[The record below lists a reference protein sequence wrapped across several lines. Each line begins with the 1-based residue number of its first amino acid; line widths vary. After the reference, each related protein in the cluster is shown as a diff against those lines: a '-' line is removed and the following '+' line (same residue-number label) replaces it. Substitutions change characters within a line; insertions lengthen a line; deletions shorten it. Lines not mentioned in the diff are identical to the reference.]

1 MKIETLKLSKWY
13 GQVLGVNNLTCTI
26 GPGVTG
32 LLGPNGAGK
41 TTLIKLLTGLMRP
54 SQGSVRINGEEVW
67 NNHRLFR
74 QIGYAPEA
82 DAFWKFMTGESF
94 IYSLTRMYGFS
105 HDEAAKRTGRAIAA
119 VEMEEGRDK
128 KIASYSK
135 GMRQR
140 IKIAQA
146 ISADP
151 EILILDEPLNGMDPI
166 GRRKTIKMIRDMG
179 KAGKI
184 VIVSSHILHEI
195 EEMTDTI
202 ILISHG
208 RVLAEGNI
216 YNIRELIDTHPLKV
230 VIRCSNVDVLTAK
243 LMEFEDVRSVQFDR
257 SQNQLTVETVKPD
270 LFHQRIPDIVLKNDI
285 TIYSMFSP
293 DENLEAVFSYLV
305 R

>member
-1 MKIETLKLSKWY
+1 VKIETFRLSKWY
-13 GQVLGVNNLTCTI
+13 GQVIGVNNLTCSI
-26 GPGVTG
+26 EPGVTG

-41 TTLIKLLTGLMRP
+41 TTLIKLLTGQLKP

-67 NNHRLFR
+67 NNHKLFNK
-74 QIGYAPEA
+74 IGYAPEK
-82 DAFWKFMTGESF
+82 DAFWTFMTGEKF
-94 IYSLTRMYGFS
+94 VYSLTRMYGFD
-105 HDEAAKRTGRAIAA
+105 HREALNLTSKAIET
-119 VEMEEGRDK
+119 VEMDEGKKK

-146 ISADP
+146 ISSDP
-151 EILILDEPLNGMDPI
+151 DILIFDEPLNGMDPI
-166 GRRKTIKMIRDMG
+166 GRRKIIEMIRKMG
-179 KAGKI
+179 EMGKI

-208 RVLAEGNI
+208 RVLAQGNI
-216 YNIRELIDTHPLKV
+216 YEIRELIDTHPLKV
-230 VIRCSNVDVLTAK
+230 IIRCSNVDILTAK
-243 LMEFEDVRSVQFDR
+243 LMEFQDVRSVQFDR
-257 SQNQLTVETVKPD
+257 GQNQLMVETLKPD
-270 LFHQRIPDIVLKNDI
+270 EFHRRIPKLALENDI
-285 TIYSMFSP
+285 TIYSLYSP